1 MRERRAAGGRKARRR
16 RTAAPARGRGRG
28 GSAQREAGNVPAP
41 PAQPPHRG
49 PAAHGGR
56 VRCRRP
62 RGGTAQ
68 RPSSSAKAKTE
79 VLDNSAG
86 AAYAHAQASSVT
98 GKIGVVAPS
107 LEQRGR
113 SRRIGKTSHEP
124 TNQHVVGRDEPTP
137 VMWSPGRWGAS
148 GETGLFPRAGFFV
161 VRFLADRAPGIRLG
175 RAPATGRPTRRQTI
189 GQGWGHRAKDESPPL
204 GSPPDAEPEHERA
217 ATAHRD
223 AAAPT
228 HPSGS
233 QHGVLDQR

>member
-1 MRERRAAGGRKARRR
+1 MPASARQD
-16 RTAAPARGRGRG
+16 G
-28 GSAQREAGNVPAP
+28 PAP
-41 PAQPPHRG
+41 VVSWEG
-49 PAAHGGR
+49 KE
-56 VRCRRP
+56 
-62 RGGTAQ
+62 Q
-68 RPSSSAKAKTE
+68 R
-79 VLDNSAG
+79 LDNVAG
-86 AAYAHAQASSVT
+86 AAYAHSQASSVV
-98 GKIGVVAPS
+98 GEIGVAP
-107 LEQRGR
+107 LLRQRGR
-113 SRRIGKTSHEP
+113 SRRIGETSHEP